1 MHAECR
7 SRGEIGV
14 ALRVAS
20 TAIRCRAASPY
31 VPRPRLLHN
40 RRRSRHRYP
49 LVSSRWSKKLIYAS
63 RDAFALGC
71 AMISGDRIR
80 DPMPSGM
87 LAPFPYT
94 MRGRSDRCSASALP
108 VLTGGAGGQNEFK
121 CIVNIVASRRTSKGD
136 RLSPRR
142 PLPPAAAASAHS
154 NCVLDFAPP
163 LKKGFGADEMDR

>member
-1 MHAECR
+1 MFGCAAWGSVGSEHSLVRGMHAECR

-121 CIVNIVASRRTSKGD
+121 CIVNILLRYTQN
-136 RLSPRR
+136 L
-142 PLPPAAAASAHS
+142 
-154 NCVLDFAPP
+154 
-163 LKKGFGADEMDR
+163 

>member
-121 CIVNIVASRRTSKGD
+121 CIVNIVQPK
-136 RLSPRR
+136 
-142 PLPPAAAASAHS
+142 PLLQQRVCSSLQQQHGFCLAAHAAERFCMERNDQCSA
-154 NCVLDFAPP
+154 
-163 LKKGFGADEMDR
+163 